1 MLNSLLL
8 LVRKESEHQKAQDSR
23 TAAVIPVLSQ
33 QQYLG
38 MQENNFEDDFL
49 DDTLLK
55 FILMVKH
62 KGSAMVI
69 ILYLVCC
76 QPARSINTKVDFLL
90 GGRGKIGISS

>member
-23 TAAVIPVLSQ
+23 TAAVTSVSSQ
-33 QQYLG
+33 QQYLN
-38 MQENNFEDDFL
+38 MQENIFEDDFL

-62 KGSAMVI
+62 KGSASVI
-69 ILYLVCC
+69 ILYLVM
-76 QPARSINTKVDFLL
+76 S
-90 GGRGKIGISS
+90 